1 MTAQPISVE
10 KNASV
15 DFSAVTIT
23 GEVLYYVEQNAL
35 VLMDEQTG
43 AQERLSVNLEAY
55 GLQPK
60 PGHIFIKGWSEGAGV
75 AESLAD
81 AGLVELVE
89 KYAVGQFESTAY
101 EARVII

>member
-15 DFSAVTIT
+15 DFSAVTIS
-23 GEVLYYVEQNAL
+23 GEVLYFAEENVL

-43 AQERLSVNLEAY
+43 GRERLSTNLGAY
-55 GLQPK
+55 GLTPK
-60 PGHIFIKGWSEGAGV
+60 PGHVFIKDWSEHAGV
-75 AESLAD
+75 AASLAD
-81 AGLVELVE
+81 AGLVELTE

-101 EARVII
+101 EARVVI

>member
-15 DFSAVTIT
+15 DFSACTIK
-23 GEVLYYVEQNAL
+23 GEVLYFADKSAL
-35 VLMDEQTG
+35 VLMNDEHG
-43 AQERLSVNLEAY
+43 GMERLSVNLEAY

-60 PGHIFIKGWSEGAGV
+60 PGHVFIKDWSEGAGV
-75 AESLAD
+75 AASLAD

-89 KYAVGQFESTAY
+89 KYAVGQFASTAY
-101 EARVII
+101 EARIIL